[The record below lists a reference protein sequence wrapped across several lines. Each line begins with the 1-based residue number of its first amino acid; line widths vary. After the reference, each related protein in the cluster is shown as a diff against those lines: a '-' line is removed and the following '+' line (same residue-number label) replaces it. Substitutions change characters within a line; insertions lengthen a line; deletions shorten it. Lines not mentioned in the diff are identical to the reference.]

1 MPNTNCPACNQQV
14 GDHAHICPHCG
25 CVLERSQSRKQ
36 AVIGLVVTF
45 GLLAVTVGMI
55 NSLFSE
61 SYRQFEKANQ
71 QQESTPYSQT
81 CQDQPTS
88 AAETMQSCRAASL
101 ESLQMLK

>member
-1 MPNTNCPACNQQV
+1 MPDINCPACHQQV

-25 CVLERSQSRKQ
+25 CVLERSPSRKQ
-36 AVIGLVVTF
+36 AVVRLVVTF

-71 QQESTPYSQT
+71 QQESTPYSQA
-81 CQDQPTS
+81 CQDRPTS
-88 AAETMQSCRAASL
+88 TAETIQSCRAASL
-101 ESLQMLK
+101 ESLQLLK